1 MTVKKQVRH
10 HKGDLTSTCNDC
22 CERWTGWQ
30 RQQGENCRKA
40 SIPSCSLEVWAIMWA
55 GWLSM
60 VTYEQPPDQPR
71 TESWERH
78 HEAIFQHPP
87 THLSCRDW
95 EDQSGLS
102 LDQKIFPNH
111 LKYNFTAPPQQAWK
125 GLDYWRGPT
134 DCCRS
139 ADVKCWCPVLS
150 AVINYC

>member
-10 HKGDLTSTCNDC
+10 HKGDLSSTCNDC

-78 HEAIFQHPP
+78 HEAIFQHPS

-95 EDQSGLS
+95 EDPVRIKSRPEDFSKSFEIQFYSTSTAGVKRAWLLERAYGL
-102 LDQKIFPNH
+102 LQK
-111 LKYNFTAPPQQAWK
+111 
-125 GLDYWRGPT
+125 
-134 DCCRS
+134 CRCKMLMPS
-139 ADVKCWCPVLS
+139 TVS
-150 AVINYC
+150 SN